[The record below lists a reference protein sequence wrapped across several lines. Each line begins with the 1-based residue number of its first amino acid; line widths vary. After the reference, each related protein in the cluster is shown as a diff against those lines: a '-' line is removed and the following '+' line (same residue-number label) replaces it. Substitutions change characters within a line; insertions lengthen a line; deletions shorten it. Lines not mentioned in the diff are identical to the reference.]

1 MMFFLA
7 NSPHPILD
15 GVAAVITNSDRT
27 KSNVESDRDLPVTR
41 TYYPTDSEFID
52 PERRNKCDAN
62 AAVECANENAVLKDN
77 LNQID
82 VKVELN
88 EEMEES
94 ELDRLRLGRREEMRK
109 TMLKQQQPQSQ
120 QNEYEKNNNNLS
132 DDEGMQTKEFEYDDT
147 HHNAEIPTLETY
159 IPREPSYDKA
169 NAIPFVQVCQRLE
182 YLWKVRLNVK
192 KRILTKQKKLEILL
206 PDALKQY
213 LEGGSPFPYLRLIL
227 AEHDSSRPHT
237 GLKEARIAETWAKA
251 MGCDTGSEAY
261 KQLKGFREPTI
272 IKDPNSVGDLSCVV
286 QDVMTERLPASGSKL
301 TVGEVN
307 EWLDVLVEIVKD
319 KFGMAVEDRTNEK
332 SAWRKTLEK
341 EILMK
346 KSTKK
351 HEQYSILVEKLIDKN
366 MSVSIMKAFARGLWL
381 YYLFHMTLIDDFLPF
396 SIMFFTASRAQIHC
410 KDHIATYSCWNQ
422 SEGSIR
428 IYECT
433 CHGYSLFVKQ
443 SQGLVQSIE

>member
-1 MMFFLA
+1 MFFLA

-15 GVAAVITNSDRT
+15 GVDAAVIINSNRT
-27 KSNVESDRDLPVTR
+27 GESTRYLPVTR
-41 TYYPTDSEFID
+41 TYYPTDTEFIYS
-52 PERRNKCDAN
+52 ERKKCDVNN
-62 AAVECANENAVLKDN
+62 ATDECAKLMFKDDLSN
-77 LNQID
+77 N
-82 VKVELN
+82 VKVERN
-88 EEMEES
+88 EEMEEN
-94 ELDRLRLGRREEMRK
+94 ELDRPRLGRREEMRK
-109 TMLKQQQPQSQ
+109 TMLKQQQSQ

-132 DDEGMQTKEFEYDDT
+132 DDEGMQTNEFDDDT
-147 HHNAEIPTLETY
+147 AEIPTLETY
-159 IPREPSYDKA
+159 VVREPSYDKA

-182 YLWKVRLNVK
+182 YLWKVRLNAK

-272 IKDPNSVGDLSCVV
+272 IKNPNSVGDLSCVV

-341 EILMK
+341 AILMK
-346 KSTKK
+346 KSAKK
-351 HEQYSILVEKLIDKN
+351 HEQHSILVEKLIDKN
-366 MSVSIMKAFARGLWL
+366 MSVSIMEACL
-381 YYLFHMTLIDDFLPF
+381 YILFHVTLIDDFLPF
-396 SIMFFTASRAQIHC
+396 SIIFFTASRAQIHC
-410 KDHIATYSCWNQ
+410 KDHIAAYSCWDQ

-443 SQGLVQSIE
+443 SQGLV